1 MTSFYSKVEALLDR
15 PSLPCPAG
23 IRPFI
28 AKGKGRFF
36 LAEESG
42 QKTPV
47 FIKIYKRGGLLGR
60 LVQDLYFGKT
70 RFHNEFNILKTLG
83 RLGFGV
89 PEPVGVV
96 TKRVFGP
103 LYKGA
108 LLTRYANG
116 FVPLPQAYTATQEG
130 PILRALANALVRLH
144 DAGIEHK
151 DLNLNNFLV
160 RTGTE
165 KSAVSVIVVDFDK
178 AKTRRRPICSLKRAY
193 GLIRMER
200 SANKILGK
208 EFSLPFFVK
217 LSQAYMNE
225 LPQKRRLLWSI
236 RTLRPALKVRYA
248 LADLFHV

>member
-1 MTSFYSKVEALLDR
+1 M
-15 PSLPCPAG
+15 
-23 IRPFI
+23 
-28 AKGKGRFF
+28 
-36 LAEESG
+36 AEESG
-42 QKTPV
+42 QKGPV

-60 LVQDLYFGKT
+60 LVQDLYFGKS
-70 RFHNEFNILKTLG
+70 RFHNEFNVLKTLR

-89 PEPVGVV
+89 PEPLGVA
-96 TKRVFGP
+96 TRRVFGP

-116 FVPLPQAYTATQEG
+116 FVPLPQAYASIQEG

-160 RTGTE
+160 RTESG
-165 KSAVSVIVVDFDK
+165 KSVVSLIIVDFDK
-178 AKTRRRPICSLKRAY
+178 AKTRKRPISSLKRAY

-208 EFSLPFFVK
+208 EFSLSFFVK
-217 LSQAYMNE
+217 LSQAYLNE

-236 RTLRPALKVRYA
+236 RALRPALKVRYA

>member
-1 MTSFYSKVEALLDR
+1 
-15 PSLPCPAG
+15 
-23 IRPFI
+23 
-28 AKGKGRFF
+28 
-36 LAEESG
+36 LAEWPG
-42 QKTPV
+42 QKGPV

-60 LVQDLYFGKT
+60 LVQDLYFGKS
-70 RFHNEFNILKTLG
+70 RFHNEFNVLKTLG

-89 PEPVGVV
+89 PEPLGVV
-96 TKRVFGP
+96 TRRVFGP

-108 LLTRYANG
+108 LFTRYAQG
-116 FVPLPQAYTATQEG
+116 FVPLPQAYASIQEG
-130 PILRALANALVRLH
+130 PILQALANALVRLH

-160 RTGTE
+160 RTETE
-165 KSAVSVIVVDFDK
+165 KSVVSLIVVDFDK
-178 AKTRRRPICSLKRAY
+178 AKARKRPISSLKRAY

-208 EFSLPFFVK
+208 EFSLPFFTK
-217 LSQAYMNE
+217 LSQAYLNE

-248 LADLFHV
+248 LSDLLHV

>member
-1 MTSFYSKVEALLDR
+1 M
-15 PSLPCPAG
+15 
-23 IRPFI
+23 
-28 AKGKGRFF
+28 
-36 LAEESG
+36 AEWPG
-42 QKTPV
+42 QKGPV

-60 LVQDLYFGKT
+60 LVQDLYFGKS
-70 RFHNEFNILKTLG
+70 RFHNEFNILKTLR

-89 PEPVGVV
+89 PEPLGVV
-96 TKRVFGP
+96 TRRVFGP
-103 LYKGA
+103 LHKGA

-116 FVPLPQAYTATQEG
+116 FVPLPQAYAAIQEG

-160 RTGTE
+160 RPETE
-165 KSAVSVIVVDFDK
+165 KNVVSLIVVDFDK
-178 AKTRRRPICSLKRAY
+178 AKTRKRPIHSLKRAY

-200 SANKILGK
+200 SAKKILGK
-208 EFSLPFFVK
+208 EFSLPFFAK
-217 LSQAYMNE
+217 LSQAYLNE

-248 LADLFHV
+248 LSDLLHV